1 MEETIDLK
9 ELFQILKKRL
19 VLIFVIAFVAT
30 VVAGVV
36 SYLFIIPTF
45 KVSTQLVVSSSSGDN
60 QVNSAEIQG
69 NIQLINTFND
79 ILVSPAILDQVI
91 EQLDLNK
98 TASQLQGQM
107 SVGNSTSSQVMT
119 LTVTD
124 ADPNLARDIANATAE
139 VFAANVGDIMN
150 VDNVSILAQA
160 EVTDNMGPV
169 SPRPML
175 NMAMAFVVGLM
186 VGVGLAFLL
195 EYLDKTVKTEQDIDK
210 LLGLPVLGSIP
221 MMIAEDMSQ
230 NRS

>member
-19 VLIFVIAFVAT
+19 VLIFVITFVAT

-36 SYLFIIPTF
+36 SYLFITPTF
-45 KVSTQLVVSSSSGDN
+45 QVSTQLVVSSSSGDN
-60 QVNSAEIQG
+60 QVNNAEVQG

-79 ILVSPAILDQVI
+79 ILVSPAILGQVI
-91 EQLDLNK
+91 EELGLNK

-175 NMAMAFVVGLM
+175 NMVMALVVGLM

-210 LLGLPVLGSIP
+210 LLELPVLGTIP